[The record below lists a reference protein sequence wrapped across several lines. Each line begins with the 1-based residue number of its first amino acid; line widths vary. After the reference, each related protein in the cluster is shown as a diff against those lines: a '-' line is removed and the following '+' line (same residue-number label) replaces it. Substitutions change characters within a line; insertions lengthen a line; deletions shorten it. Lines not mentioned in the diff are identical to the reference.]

1 MQETNNIAQTG
12 RWGARVLLICAC
24 LCIAGLVSLLVI
36 QPKNDTMAVAFMEE
50 ELGTNVSSPDIETA
64 ISAVFQERE
73 KPDLVGSLEVKIS
86 SHFPIPQNEANEFA
100 NWIVQS
106 ADKHG
111 IDEVLLTSIVATES
125 SFRKDAVS
133 HKGAIGPAQIM
144 PKYWEEFCAPLDLS
158 VPQENIECGARILS
172 HLLEQCWD
180 ESCAIRSYN
189 MGFPRV
195 KAGKI
200 FPSVERYERTVE
212 QFKEV
217 FAFNV

>member
-24 LCIAGLVSLLVI
+24 LSIAGLVSLLVI